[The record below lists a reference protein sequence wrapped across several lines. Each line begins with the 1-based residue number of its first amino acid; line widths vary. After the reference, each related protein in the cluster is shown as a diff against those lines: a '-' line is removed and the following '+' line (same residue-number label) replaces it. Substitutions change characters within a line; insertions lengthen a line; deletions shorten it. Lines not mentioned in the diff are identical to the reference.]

1 MSNRTSVVVLASA
14 LVLGFSAIVP
24 AHGAD
29 NILHTNYLTFSGPVS
44 LPGVTLRA
52 GTYAFERAVA
62 TNPDVIVV
70 RDRDRSRVYF
80 LGFTRR
86 VARPANLPHDVMV
99 TIGEAGR
106 DIAPAVTAWYPVG
119 ESIGHRFIYGTQ

>member
-29 NILHTNYLTFSGPVS
+29 NILHTNYLTFSGPVA

-52 GTYAFERAVA
+52 GTYVFERAVA
-62 TNPDVIVV
+62 TNSDVIVV
-70 RDRDRSRVYF
+70 RNQARSEVYY
-80 LGFTRR
+80 LGFTDR
-86 VARPANLPHDVMV
+86 VDRPKGLGDRVV
-99 TIGEAGR
+99 TLGEPDRA
-106 DIAPAVTAWYPVG
+106 APPRVTAWYPHG
-119 ESIGHRFIYGTQ
+119 EARGHRFIYETR